1 MASSKGN
8 RMNNL
13 KAIPLVV
20 KATMTTEIEYKGTV
34 TIQDLIEQHYLDE
47 SEVNNNDSIE
57 SAIKNYSKDLD
68 GGEFIEKEGY
78 TGSWTIDSIDF
89 SLVDQFQTVSSPKVT
104 QSLSKEINTRVSEKL
119 VSAVNPEKY
128 IEISFKLT
136 NGQYDGHR
144 VSAIVSVGDSDPLY
158 IEIELSDSK
167 FKPQQTKGLGCY
179 DVCNLHDQLIEFLE
193 GDLGF
198 DSESNMYS
206 DFETDIAFSLSS
218 VSELDD
224 ISDDELDVT
233 TYFGGENLMVS
244 ECDLILVKRNLLD
257 MPQHATGLFDP
268 DLETTT
274 YTKNFDSNLYIPAF
288 WSGTA
293 DNYIIVEVN

>member
-1 MASSKGN
+1 
-8 RMNNL
+8 MNNL

-20 KATMTTEIEYKGTV
+20 KATMTTELEYKGTV
-34 TIQDLIEQHYLDE
+34 TIQDLIEEQYLTE
-47 SEVNNNDSIE
+47 SEATNKE
-57 SAIKNYSKDLD
+57 SVERAINRYSKFLD
-68 GGEFIEKEGY
+68 GGEFIEREGNS
-78 TGSWTIDSIDF
+78 GSWTIDS
-89 SLVDQFQTVSSPKVT
+89 VDCSVEDALEVVASPKVNQT
-104 QSLSKEINTRVSEKL
+104 LNEAIQARISEKL

-158 IEIELSDSK
+158 VEIELSDSK
-167 FKPQQTKGLGCY
+167 FKPQQTKGLGCF

-193 GDLGF
+193 SDLGF
-198 DSESNMYS
+198 DSESNAYS

-233 TYFGGENLMVS
+233 TYFDGLGITVLESNLV
-244 ECDLILVKRNLLD
+244 LVKRDLLD
-257 MPQHATGLFDP
+257 KPENATGLFDA
-268 DLETTT
+268 DIETTT
-274 YTKNFDSNLYIPAF
+274 YTQNFDSDLYIPAF

-293 DNYIIVEVN
+293 DNYIIVEFK

>member
-1 MASSKGN
+1 
-8 RMNNL
+8 MNYQTS
-13 KAIPLVV
+13 IPLVV
-20 KATMTTEIEYKGTV
+20 KATMTSDLEYKGTV

-78 TGSWTIDSIDF
+78 SGSWTIDSVDF
-89 SLVDQFQTVSSPKVT
+89 SIVDQFQTVSSPKVT

-119 VSAVNPEKY
+119 VGAVSKEKY
-128 IEISFKLT
+128 IEIGFQLT
-136 NGQYDGHR
+136 SGQYDGHR
-144 VSAIVSVGDSDPLY
+144 VSAIVCVGSTDALY
-158 IEIELSDSK
+158 VEIEVSDLDL
-167 FKPQQTKGLGCY
+167 KPIQNKGLGCS

-193 GDLGF
+193 SDLGF
-198 DSESNMYS
+198 DSESNSYS
-206 DFETDIAFSLSS
+206 NFETDIELSLSAA
-218 VSELDD
+218 ELAE
-224 ISDDELDVT
+224 ISDDESEVT
-233 TYFGGENLMVS
+233 TYFGGESLMVS
-244 ECDLILVKRNLLD
+244 DCDLILVKRNLLD